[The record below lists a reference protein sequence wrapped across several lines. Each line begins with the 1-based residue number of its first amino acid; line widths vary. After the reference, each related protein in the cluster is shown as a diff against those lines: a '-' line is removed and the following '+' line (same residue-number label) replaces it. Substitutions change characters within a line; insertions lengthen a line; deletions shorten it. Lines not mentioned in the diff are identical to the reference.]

1 MFIHETK
8 VRVRYG
14 ETDQMGVVYYGNY
27 ALYYEIGRVEALRS
41 LGMTYREM
49 EESGVQMPVL
59 EMRCRYLFPALYD
72 EQLTIR
78 TIIREMPT
86 ARITFDFEIV
96 NERAQ
101 LINRGVVSLAF
112 MNNSTKRPTRC
123 PSQLAGLL
131 MPFFY

>member
-27 ALYYEIGRVEALRS
+27 ALYYETGRVEALRS

-59 EMRCRYLFPALYD
+59 EMQCRYLAPALYD
-72 EQLTIR
+72 EHLTIR
-78 TIIREMPT
+78 TIIREMPA
-86 ARITFDFEIV
+86 ARIAFDFEV
-96 NERAQ
+96 LNEQAQ
-101 LINRGVVSLAF
+101 LLNSGMVSLAF
-112 MNNSTKRPTRC
+112 INTSTNRPTRC
-123 PSQLAGLL
+123 PAKLTGLL
-131 MPFFY
+131 KPFFE

>member
-27 ALYYEIGRVEALRS
+27 ALYYETGRVEALRS
-41 LGMTYREM
+41 LGITYREM

-59 EMRCRYLFPALYD
+59 EMQCRYLAPALYD
-72 EQLTIR
+72 EHLTIR

-86 ARITFDFEIV
+86 ARIAFDFEV
-96 NERAQ
+96 LNEQAQ
-101 LINRGVVSLAF
+101 LLNRGMVSLAF
-112 MNNSTKRPTRC
+112 INTSTNRPTRC
-123 PSQLAGLL
+123 PAKLTGLL
-131 MPFFY
+131 KPFFE

>member
-27 ALYYEIGRVEALRS
+27 ALYYETGRVEALRS
-41 LGMTYREM
+41 LGMTYRKM

-59 EMRCRYLFPALYD
+59 EMHCRYLASALYD

-78 TIIREMPT
+78 TIIREMPA
-86 ARITFDFEIV
+86 ARITFDFEV
-96 NERAQ
+96 LNELAQ
-101 LINRGVVSLAF
+101 LINRGMVSLAF
-112 MNNSTKRPTRC
+112 INTSTNRPTRC
-123 PSQLAGLL
+123 PAKLAGLL
-131 MPFFY
+131 KPFFN

>member
-27 ALYYEIGRVEALRS
+27 ALYYETGRVEALRS

-59 EMRCRYLFPALYD
+59 EMHCRYLAPALYD
-72 EQLTIR
+72 EYLTIR
-78 TIIREMPT
+78 TIIREMPA
-86 ARITFDFEIV
+86 ARITFDFEV
-96 NERAQ
+96 LSEQAQ
-101 LINRGVVSLAF
+101 LINRGMVSLAF
-112 MNNSTKRPTRC
+112 INTATNRPTRC
-123 PSQLAGLL
+123 PAKLAGLL
-131 MPFFY
+131 KPFFN